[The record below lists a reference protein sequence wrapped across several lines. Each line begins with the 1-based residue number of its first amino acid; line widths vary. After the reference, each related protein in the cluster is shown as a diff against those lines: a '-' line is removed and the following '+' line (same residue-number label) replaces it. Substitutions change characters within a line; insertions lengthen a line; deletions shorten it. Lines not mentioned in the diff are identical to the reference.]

1 MSRAPT
7 HLTSAMTGLELR
19 NLVILNNSWGDKADE
34 KIKICFLASQ
44 EKPGGVQM
52 ARVSGHSNLKESN
65 VEKKSK
71 VCVRGGKG
79 DQVDGP

>member
-44 EKPGGVQM
+44 EKTWRRPNVQSVR
-52 ARVSGHSNLKESN
+52 APQSEREQRLKEAKGLRSRR
-65 VEKKSK
+65 
-71 VCVRGGKG
+71 RGG
-79 DQVDGP
+79 PS

>member
-1 MSRAPT
+1 MSRDPT

-44 EKPGGVQM
+44 EKTWWRPNGQSVRALQSERE
-52 ARVSGHSNLKESN
+52 ATLKRSQR
-65 VEKKSK
+65 SAF
-71 VCVRGGKG
+71 GKG